1 MTLSSSQEE
10 FKVILSLGST
20 SLYQYIARRLALT
33 IPVVFGVSIIVFGI
47 IRLIPGDPARAMAGV
62 NATPQF
68 IEQVRVRYA
77 LDQPL
82 PVQYGRFI
90 VAFMQGDLGNSVFSG
105 RPVTTEIG
113 ERFPRTMLL
122 ATIALVIATMIGVS
136 AGIVSATRRNS
147 VFDNASMFIALVG
160 VAAPVFWMALMLQLL
175 FAVQL
180 RLLPATG
187 IGTVQHLVLPSITL
201 GTASAAL
208 MARITRSSMLDVLR
222 QDFITTARS
231 KGLHERV
238 VVYKHALKNAL
249 IPVVTVLGLQFGI
262 LLGGAVL
269 TETVFAWPGVGR
281 LLVDAIL
288 RRDYPVVQGTVML
301 LALLF
306 VLINLV
312 VDIIYAFLDPRIH
325 YQSGSGE

>member
-1 MTLSSSQEE
+1 M
-10 FKVILSLGST
+10 
-20 SLYQYIARRLALT
+20 YQYIARRLLLT
-33 IPVVFGVSIIVFGI
+33 IPVVIGVSIVVFAI
-47 IRLIPGDPARAMAGV
+47 IRMIPGDPARAIAGV
-62 NATPQF
+62 NATPEF
-68 IEQVRVRYA
+68 IQQVRIQYA

-82 PVQYGRFI
+82 YVQYGRFM
-90 VAFMQGDLGNSVFSG
+90 ADLLRGDLGRSIFSG
-105 RPVTTEIG
+105 RAVTTEIG
-113 ERFPRTMLL
+113 ERFPRTLLL
-122 ATIALVIATMIGVS
+122 ASVSLVIATVIGVS

-147 VFDNASMFIALVG
+147 VFDNASMVIALAG

-175 FAVQL
+175 FAVHL
-180 RLLPATG
+180 RWLPATG
-187 IGTVQHLVLPSITL
+187 IGTIRHIILPSVTL

-231 KGLHERV
+231 KGLGERV

-288 RRDYPVVQGTVML
+288 RRDYPIVQGTVML
-301 LALLF
+301 LAFLF
-306 VLINLV
+306 VIINLV
-312 VDIIYAFLDPRIH
+312 VDVVYAYLDPRVH

>member
-1 MTLSSSQEE
+1 MTLNSSQEE

>member
-1 MTLSSSQEE
+1 M
-10 FKVILSLGST
+10 
-20 SLYQYIARRLALT
+20 YQYIVRRLMLT
-33 IPVVFGVSIIVFGI
+33 IPVVLGVSIIVFSI
-47 IRLIPGDPARAMAGV
+47 IRMIPGDPARSIAGV
-62 NATPQF
+62 NATPEF
-68 IEQVRVRYA
+68 IQQVRVRYA

-82 PVQYGRFI
+82 PVQYGRFM
-90 VAFMQGDLGNSVFSG
+90 VDLLRGDLGNSIFSG
-105 RPVTTEIG
+105 RAVTTEIG
-113 ERFPRTMLL
+113 ERFPRTLLL

-147 VFDNASMFIALVG
+147 IFDNASMLVALVG

-187 IGTVQHLVLPSITL
+187 IGTIRHLILPSVTL

-231 KGLHERV
+231 KGLSERL

-301 LALLF
+301 LAFLF
-306 VLINLV
+306 VIINLV
-312 VDIIYAFLDPRIH
+312 VDVVYAFLDPRIH
-325 YQSGSGE
+325 YQSGTGE

>member
-1 MTLSSSQEE
+1 M
-10 FKVILSLGST
+10 
-20 SLYQYIARRLALT
+20 YQYILRRLLLT
-33 IPVVFGVSIIVFGI
+33 IPVVFGVSLIVFGI
-47 IRLIPGDPARAMAGV
+47 IRLLPGDPARALAGV
-62 NATPQF
+62 NATPEY
-68 IEQVRVRYA
+68 IEQVRERYG
-77 LDQPL
+77 LNDPVY
-82 PVQYGRFI
+82 VQYGRFLEG
-90 VAFMQGDLGNSVFSG
+90 VVTGDLGTSVFSR
-105 RPVTTEIG
+105 RPVTAEIR
-113 ERFPRTMLL
+113 ERFPRTLVL
-122 ATIALVIATMIGVS
+122 ASISLFIATIVGVS
-136 AGIVSATRRNS
+136 AGIISATRRNS
-147 VFDNASMFIALVG
+147 VFDNVSMFVALVG

-175 FAVQL
+175 FSVRL

-187 IGTVQHLVLPSITL
+187 MGGVEHLVLPSITL
-201 GTASAAL
+201 GMASAAL

-222 QDFITTARS
+222 QDFITTARA
-231 KGLHERV
+231 KGLAERV
-238 VVYKHALKNAL
+238 VIYKHALKNAL

-312 VDIIYAFLDPRIH
+312 VDVIYAYLDPRIH
-325 YQSGSGE
+325 YQGGGGE

>member
-1 MTLSSSQEE
+1 M
-10 FKVILSLGST
+10 
-20 SLYQYIARRLALT
+20 LT
-33 IPVVFGVSIIVFGI
+33 IPVVLGVSIIVFSI
-47 IRLIPGDPARAMAGV
+47 IRMIPGDPARAIAGV
-62 NATPQF
+62 QATPEF

-77 LDQPL
+77 LDRPMH
-82 PVQYGRFI
+82 VQYGL
-90 VAFMQGDLGNSVFSG
+90 FMSGMARGDLGQSTFSR
-105 RPVTTEIG
+105 RPVTTEIR
-113 ERFPRTMLL
+113 ERFPRTLTLASISLL
-122 ATIALVIATMIGVS
+122 IATLVGVS

-147 VFDNASMFIALVG
+147 LFDNASMLVALIG

-175 FAVQL
+175 FSVQL

-187 IGTVQHLVLPSITL
+187 LGTWRHLILPSITL
-201 GTASAAL
+201 GMASAAL

-222 QDFITTARS
+222 QEYITTARA
-231 KGLHERV
+231 KGLGERV
-238 VVYKHALKNAL
+238 IVYKHALKNAL

-288 RRDYPVVQGTVML
+288 RRDYPVVQGTVLL
-301 LALLF
+301 LAFLF

>member
-1 MTLSSSQEE
+1 M
-10 FKVILSLGST
+10 
-20 SLYQYIARRLALT
+20 YQYIVRRLLLT
-33 IPVVFGVSIIVFGI
+33 IPVVLGVSIIVFSV
-47 IRLIPGDPARAMAGV
+47 IRLLPGDPARAIAGV
-62 NATPQF
+62 NATPEF
-68 IEQVRVRYA
+68 IEQVRVAYA
-77 LDQPL
+77 LDRPL
-82 PVQYGRFI
+82 PVQYGL
-90 VAFMQGDLGNSVFSG
+90 FMGGFVRGDLGQSIFSG
-105 RPVTTEIG
+105 RPVATEIR

-122 ATIALVIATMIGVS
+122 ATVSLVLATLIGVS

-147 VFDNASMFIALVG
+147 LFDNASMIVALIG

-180 RLLPATG
+180 RWLPATG
-187 IGTVQHLVLPSITL
+187 IGSIRHLILPSITL
-201 GTASAAL
+201 GMASAAL
-208 MARITRSSMLDVLR
+208 LARITRSSMLDVLR
-222 QDFITTARS
+222 QDFITTARA
-231 KGLHERV
+231 KGLAEQV
-238 VVYKHALKNAL
+238 VTYKHALKNAL

-306 VLINLV
+306 VMINLV

-325 YQSGSGE
+325 YHAGGE

>member
-1 MTLSSSQEE
+1 M
-10 FKVILSLGST
+10 
-20 SLYQYIARRLALT
+20 YQYIVRRLLLT
-33 IPVVFGVSIIVFGI
+33 VPVVLGVSIIVFSI
-47 IRLIPGDPARAMAGV
+47 IRLIPGDPARAIAGV

-68 IEQVRVRYA
+68 IQQVRVRYA

-82 PVQYGRFI
+82 YIQYGRFI
-90 VAFMQGDLGNSVFSG
+90 TDFMRGELGNSIFSG
-105 RPVTTEIG
+105 RPVTTELG
-113 ERFPRTMLL
+113 ERFPRTLLL
-122 ATIALVIATMIGVS
+122 ATISLVIATILGVS

-147 VFDNASMFIALVG
+147 VFDNASMLVALVG

-187 IGTVQHLVLPSITL
+187 IGTIRHLILPSITL

-222 QDFITTARS
+222 QDFITTARA
-231 KGLHERV
+231 KGLNERL

-312 VDIIYAFLDPRIH
+312 VDIVYAFLDPRIH